1 MKILIASTPE
11 QEEKI
16 QELIEYMYCT
26 VFPDYFT
33 DDEIRQMDD
42 LKVLHTHVHEVEY
55 VGMLKEAFQI
65 ISSLQTLI
73 AIIETGSEE
82 KVYREMFAHNA
93 GIIRGFGISF
103 PFSFDQFSE
112 GHDCDNH
119 ISLYAKP
126 ANQLL
131 I

>member
-11 QEEKI
+11 QEEQI

-33 DDEIRQMDD
+33 DGEIRQMDD

-55 VGMLKEAFQI
+55 VGTLKEAFQI

-73 AIIETGSEE
+73 AIIETGCEE

-93 GIIRGFGISF
+93 GILRGFGISF
-103 PFSFDQFSE
+103 PFTFDQFSE